1 MAVEKSLIKAL
12 EEKIILGEQGAFTR
26 PYVIL
31 DVDEYEAVLSALK
44 ARTRKATKEV
54 PRETVRA

>member
-1 MAVEKSLIKAL
+1 MAVERSLIKAL
-12 EEKIILGEQGAFTR
+12 EEKTILGEHGAFTR

-31 DVDEYEAVLSALK
+31 DVDEYKAVLSALK
-44 ARTRKATKEV
+44 ARNRKATKEV